1 MDEFKKIFL
10 TCITLIILGLIIIP
24 FFIPNSNPFIKFS
37 GKSESYSIEG
47 QNSLIII
54 KADSVGLLGNI
65 TEFRDVMK
73 ITVMNWD
80 GEIYS
85 INDSPSHI
93 QVDYKENRNYVIF
106 ADVYASI
113 YFDNLTIVKSNSQID
128 IESKNKERIFLNGKF
143 LIFNDSVDSISINGE
158 KLKDFNNIYVEMDN
172 LSYIDLTHG
181 KIKLNFYDVSK
192 SNIKGK
198 LSKYFSLRGS
208 EGTITIEDYSYD
220 IKNTDTINII
230 FNSKNLYSCEIQDI
244 NTIFYGNANSISL
257 NGNNIIKS
265 KMSYWFDQE
274 PEKINTLVALILAL
288 ITGLY
293 VYITKGILKQTELSV
308 KQSEASVKQSEKIIE
323 QTEKIIEQTKTEK
336 RFDDNEKLLMHVY
349 SPMEVI
355 LTKFE
360 LGFEYISQS
369 LEPHEISSEYNSLF
383 QEMNDSLLE
392 IKRNYG
398 YLFDQDLIQLHNEV
412 WKLWKQYLNSDDP
425 ENKTTYDTLNSRI
438 TGLHDLITDK
448 ITNAR
453 IKRDKIIE
461 NSYS

>member
-1 MDEFKKIFL
+1 MDKFKKIFL
-10 TCITLIILGLIIIP
+10 TCIILIILGLIIIN
-24 FFIPNSNPFIKFS
+24 FFIPNSDPFIKFS
-37 GKSESYSIEG
+37 GISESYSIEC
-47 QNSLIII
+47 QNSHINI

-65 TEFRDVMK
+65 TEFRDVMN
-73 ITVMNWD
+73 ITVMNSD

-85 INDSPSHI
+85 INDFSSHI
-93 QVDYKENRNYVIF
+93 QVDYKEKHNYVILV
-106 ADVYASI
+106 DVYTSI

-128 IESKNKERIFLNGKF
+128 IESKNKERIYLNGKF
-143 LIFNDSVDSISINGE
+143 FIFNNSVDSISINGE
-158 KLKDFNNIYVEMDN
+158 KLKDFTEIYVEMDN
-172 LSYIDLTHG
+172 FSYIDLTHG
-181 KIKLNFYDVSK
+181 KIILNFYDVSK

-230 FNSKNLYSCEIQDI
+230 FNSKNLYSYEIKDI
-244 NTIFYGNANSISL
+244 NTIFYGNADSISL
-257 NGNNIIKS
+257 NGNDIIKS

-308 KQSEASVKQSEKIIE
+308 KQAEASVKQSEKIIE
-323 QTEKIIEQTKTEK
+323 QAKTEK

-369 LEPHEISSEYNSLF
+369 LEPHEISNEYNSLF

-398 YLFDQDLIQLHNEV
+398 YLFDHDLTQLHNEV
-412 WKLWKQYLNSDDP
+412 WKLWKQYLNSDNP
-425 ENKTTYDTLNSRI
+425 ENKTIYDTLNSRI
-438 TGLHDLITDK
+438 TGLHDLITNK